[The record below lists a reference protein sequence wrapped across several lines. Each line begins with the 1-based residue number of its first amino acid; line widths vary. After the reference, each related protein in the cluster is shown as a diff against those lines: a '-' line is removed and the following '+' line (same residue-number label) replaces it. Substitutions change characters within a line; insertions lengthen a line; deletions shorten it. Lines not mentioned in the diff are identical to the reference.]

1 MNRWATGADSALPQ
15 TYSRQ
20 VNEHAKGSRT
30 AIAMAIGMAL
40 LGQAWAAENPAR
52 PAAAAQADAAQER
65 VEFDLPRGDLGQALV
80 ALGAAAGLR
89 LVFDPQKLQ
98 GLSAPAV
105 RGAMTPGEALTRLLH
120 GSGFAHVF
128 TGNGVVRLKPV
139 SGPSAEAASAAETQ
153 EDEPPSRIMSTVLVL
168 ADAERDEK
176 DRQYRTAGSSNV
188 LKREDI
194 ERFRGTSVGDIFQ
207 GTPGVL
213 IGENRNSGGL
223 DVNIRGMQGQG
234 RVPVLVDGARQE
246 TTVYRGYAGVASRS
260 YIDPDLI
267 GGIQIEKGPVMGA
280 QGTGAVGGLVS
291 ARTLNA
297 DDIVRPGQTFGIR
310 LRGSLIGNNSGSA
323 PAPGTKAGF
332 NTGGSSSN
340 GTGGVYRTNCVI
352 ASLCEG
358 PFDIANVVP
367 PSESMN
373 RPGLMQ
379 PKSWAGS
386 IALAKRFEKADI
398 VAAYARRS
406 QGNYYAGTKGPV
418 PALDLSETYNRGFYT
433 EVVPKVVGATRFRG
447 GERIVNTNHENES
460 VLLKTRLY
468 LPNDQ
473 ELEAGYMRYTSTYG
487 ELMPSQLLWLGQ
499 VAQTSNSKV
508 TADTYTLRHR
518 WNPENNDWLNLT
530 SNLWHTNTDSLNQN
544 YSEETVNEMFGA
556 GSENYKRWGFDVSNS
571 MRFAS
576 AGGIKLDYG
585 LAAQLE
591 KVNGVATG
599 NMLSSGGRLGRRT
612 EWSLFTDLQWKP
624 LPSVTLGAGL
634 RHTRFESRDDK
645 PMLVSPDSAYC
656 VDSKGTGSCDP
667 LMMNSRNN
675 GTSPMFSAL
684 WDVTPSVQL
693 YARHARAMRMPSLF
707 ETTAG
712 YSVSPSQDIHLRPER
727 TLNREIGIN
736 FLKDGVWRSSDKLR
750 AKLAYFS
757 NTTKDYLTRTFPNTW
772 EEGSGRQFFTLRN
785 IESVSFD
792 GFEVSGSYD
801 MGPVFMEASGTRYT
815 FIETCHF
822 GSFRRYTCTD
832 YGIANSYVNNMIPP
846 KWHASALLGARLLER
861 KLTVGVRGTF
871 MGKRNPTPEFNNETA
886 QGFNQVVPWHS
897 YVLWD
902 VFASYKLSDR
912 VNVDFNVDN
921 VTDRYYL
928 DALSLGM
935 VPAPGRTARLSVT
948 LQF

>member
-1 MNRWATGADSALPQ
+1 M
-15 TYSRQ
+15 
-20 VNEHAKGSRT
+20 
-30 AIAMAIGMAL
+30 
-40 LGQAWAAENPAR
+40 
-52 PAAAAQADAAQER
+52 
-65 VEFDLPRGDLGQALV
+65 
-80 ALGAAAGLR
+80 
-89 LVFDPQKLQ
+89 
-98 GLSAPAV
+98 
-105 RGAMTPGEALTRLLH
+105 
-120 GSGFAHVF
+120 
-128 TGNGVVRLKPV
+128 
-139 SGPSAEAASAAETQ
+139 
-153 EDEPPSRIMSTVLVL
+153 
-168 ADAERDEK
+168 
-176 DRQYRTAGSSNV
+176 
-188 LKREDI
+188 
-194 ERFRGTSVGDIFQ
+194 
-207 GTPGVL
+207 
-213 IGENRNSGGL
+213 
-223 DVNIRGMQGQG
+223 
-234 RVPVLVDGARQE
+234 
-246 TTVYRGYAGVASRS
+246 
-260 YIDPDLI
+260 
-267 GGIQIEKGPVMGA
+267 
-280 QGTGAVGGLVS
+280 
-291 ARTLNA
+291 
-297 DDIVRPGQTFGIR
+297 
-310 LRGSLIGNNSGSA
+310 
-323 PAPGTKAGF
+323 
-332 NTGGSSSN
+332 
-340 GTGGVYRTNCVI
+340 
-352 ASLCEG
+352 
-358 PFDIANVVP
+358 
-367 PSESMN
+367 
-373 RPGLMQ
+373 
-379 PKSWAGS
+379 
-386 IALAKRFEKADI
+386 
-398 VAAYARRS
+398 
-406 QGNYYAGTKGPV
+406 
-418 PALDLSETYNRGFYT
+418 
-433 EVVPKVVGATRFRG
+433 
-447 GERIVNTNHENES
+447 
-460 VLLKTRLY
+460 
-468 LPNDQ
+468 
-473 ELEAGYMRYTSTYG
+473 
-487 ELMPSQLLWLGQ
+487 
-499 VAQTSNSKV
+499 
-508 TADTYTLRHR
+508 
-518 WNPENNDWLNLT
+518 
-530 SNLWHTNTDSLNQN
+530 
-544 YSEETVNEMFGA
+544 
-556 GSENYKRWGFDVSNS
+556 
-571 MRFAS
+571 
-576 AGGIKLDYG
+576 
-585 LAAQLE
+585 
-591 KVNGVATG
+591 
-599 NMLSSGGRLGRRT
+599 GRRT

-645 PMLVSPDSAYC
+645 PMMVSPDSAYC

-948 LQF
+948 MQF